1 MAWHNS
7 QIRTTPG
14 ADAGLA
20 HSGRPARSRAR
31 GAPRVPTCRFCLS
44 RLEHVLVDLGASP
57 LANSYLDPADL
68 ARMERFYPLRV
79 YVCENC
85 LLAQLEEFEHPKGI
99 FTDYAYF
106 SSYSDAFLRHAE
118 RYAAAAVGRFGLTA
132 DHLVLEIGSNDGYLL
147 QFFNGWGLR
156 ILGVDPAANVAKVA
170 EERLVPTLV
179 RFFDDA
185 LARELVA
192 DGTCADLLI
201 ANNVLAHVPN
211 LNEFV
216 RGMKIVL
223 RRPGGVATLEFP
235 HLLKLL
241 MNVQYDTIYHEHFSY
256 FSFLTVEKVFAAHGL
271 QIYDVEEIPT
281 HGGSLRVYA
290 RHDDDDSWPVD
301 ARVEDLRSKE
311 LQHGMDR
318 LETYQGF
325 QDQVQRNKWRLVSF
339 LIEAREQ
346 GKTVVGYGA
355 PAKAN
360 TLLNYCGIRSDLLA
374 YTVDR
379 SPHKQGR
386 YLPGTRIPIH
396 DPEKLRETR
405 PDYVLI
411 LAWNLA
417 EEIRQ
422 KAAFVEEWGGRFVVP
437 VPGVQVLP

>member
-1 MAWHNS
+1 
-7 QIRTTPG
+7 
-14 ADAGLA
+14 
-20 HSGRPARSRAR
+20 
-31 GAPRVPTCRFCLS
+31 
-44 RLEHVLVDLGASP
+44 
-57 LANSYLDPADL
+57 
-68 ARMERFYPLRV
+68 
-79 YVCENC
+79 
-85 LLAQLEEFEHPKGI
+85 
-99 FTDYAYF
+99 
-106 SSYSDAFLRHAE
+106 
-118 RYAAAAVGRFGLTA
+118 
-132 DHLVLEIGSNDGYLL
+132 
-147 QFFNGWGLR
+147 
-156 ILGVDPAANVAKVA
+156 
-170 EERLVPTLV
+170 
-179 RFFDDA
+179 
-185 LARELVA
+185 
-192 DGTCADLLI
+192 
-201 ANNVLAHVPN
+201 
-211 LNEFV
+211 
-216 RGMKIVL
+216 
-223 RRPGGVATLEFP
+223 
-235 HLLKLL
+235 LL

-290 RHDDDDSWPVD
+290 RHDDDDTWSVD

-325 QDQVQRNKWRLVSF
+325 QDQVQRNKRRLVSF

-411 LAWNLA
+411 LPWNLA

-437 VPGVQVLP
+437 VPCVQVLP